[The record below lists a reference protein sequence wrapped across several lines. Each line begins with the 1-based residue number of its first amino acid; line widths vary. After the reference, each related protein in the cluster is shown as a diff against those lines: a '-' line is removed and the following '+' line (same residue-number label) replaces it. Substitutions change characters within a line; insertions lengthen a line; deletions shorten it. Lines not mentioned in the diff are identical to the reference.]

1 MIIVLLIVNGLKD
14 EFISALDWC
23 DVLSFFLEREQ
34 HWS

>member
-23 DVLSFFLEREQ
+23 DVLSFFFFF
-34 HWS
+34 